1 MSTLA
6 GRESS
11 LGPSLPRRSFPRPL
25 LSSAP
30 FGLACFVGAMGFMEG
45 RNVQDV
51 QTKFHEV
58 SGGCARETPCAK

>member
-6 GRESS
+6 RKDSR
-11 LGPSLPRRSFPRPL
+11 LGSSLPRRSHPRRP
-25 LSSAP
+25 SAP

-51 QTKFHEV
+51 QTKFHEA
-58 SGGCARETPCAK
+58 SGGCAPETPCAK